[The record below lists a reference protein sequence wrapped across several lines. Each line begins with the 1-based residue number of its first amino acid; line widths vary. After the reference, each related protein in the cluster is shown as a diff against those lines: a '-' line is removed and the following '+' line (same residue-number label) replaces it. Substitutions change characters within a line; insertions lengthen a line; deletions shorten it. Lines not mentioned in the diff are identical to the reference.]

1 MGADILSELTP
12 AALEPGTVET
22 LRTLNTHG
30 LVNVETP
37 FLDLTPMTDDS
48 LYARFI
54 EAVLSDP
61 NVDCLFVGIVP
72 HVESLKTM
80 EENYLDE
87 DAIGPLL
94 VKAFQNSSKPV
105 VVSVNAGRHY
115 QALVRYL
122 EENGLPVFSDIRSAI
137 RSLDAFAAYWS
148 RKSPGQ

>member
-1 MGADILSELTP
+1 M
-12 AALEPGTVET
+12 T
-22 LRTLNTHG
+22 LKTLNIHG

-37 FLDLTPMTDDS
+37 FLDLTPMTDDA

-54 EAVLSDP
+54 EAALSDP

-72 HVESLKTM
+72 HVESLKTL

-94 VKAFQNSSKPV
+94 VKAFRKTQKPV

-115 QALVRYL
+115 QPLVRYL

-148 RKSPGQ
+148 RKQAHS